1 MKKITIASL
10 LLLAISYCALAQKGN
25 TSLLINAGTAI
36 PLLEAKNY
44 SPGLHLGAIFAYGIS
59 NEKNDALTVGIGY
72 HTIKFKLAGSGSLNM
87 ADVKIG
93 YRFFPSAKAAVYF
106 HPNAGV
112 GFFTGNNGGKQANIN
127 FGMALGYL
135 PKVGKGNLNI
145 FAAYNKFSFSPALS
159 LLHLG
164 MGYQLN
170 FKGK

>member
-1 MKKITIASL
+1 MKKIITTSL
-10 LLLAISYCALAQKGN
+10 LLLVINYCTLAQKG
-25 TSLLINAGTAI
+25 TISAGINAGTTI
-36 PLLEAKNY
+36 VITEAKNY
-44 SPGLHLGAIFAYGIS
+44 TPGLHLGAIVAYGVS
-59 NEKNDALTVGIGY
+59 NEKNDALTVGVGY
-72 HTIKFKLAGSGSLNM
+72 HTIKFKFATSGGLNM
-87 ADVKIG
+87 VDIKIG

-112 GFFTGNNGGKQANIN
+112 GFFTGYYGEKKANVN
-127 FGMALGYL
+127 LGMALGYL

-164 MGYQLN
+164 VGYQFN